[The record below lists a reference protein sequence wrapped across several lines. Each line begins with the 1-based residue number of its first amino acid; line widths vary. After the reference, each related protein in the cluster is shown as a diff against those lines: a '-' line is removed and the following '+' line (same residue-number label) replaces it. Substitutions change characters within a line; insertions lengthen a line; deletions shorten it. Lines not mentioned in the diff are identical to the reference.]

1 MDVNHEN
8 MCIQC
13 VDYEILEEKYN
24 TLKLLFEKIILK
36 GGFKDYVFDSLGKKN
51 AHVIVQTLIAKK
63 IYIPVNQRTTILD
76 IKKYLDKNEQKPW
89 FRCHLISGDKKLENH
104 RTLLGLNI
112 PNKAVLY
119 LAMDMDAITF
129 PPFEYLS
136 VCQRQ
141 EIIKDKFIYDEHN
154 LKRNVE
160 YQTYNKKQKKEYND
174 ARKLHIDAIEKA
186 REIHKQN
193 NSMHNEKN

>member
-1 MDVNHEN
+1 
-8 MCIQC
+8 
-13 VDYEILEEKYN
+13 
-24 TLKLLFEKIILK
+24 
-36 GGFKDYVFDSLGKKN
+36 
-51 AHVIVQTLIAKK
+51 
-63 IYIPVNQRTTILD
+63 
-76 IKKYLDKNEQKPW
+76 
-89 FRCHLISGDKKLENH
+89 
-104 RTLLGLNI
+104 
-112 PNKAVLY
+112 
-119 LAMDMDAITF
+119 MDMDAITF

-160 YQTYNKKQKKEYND
+160 YQTYIKKQKKEYND